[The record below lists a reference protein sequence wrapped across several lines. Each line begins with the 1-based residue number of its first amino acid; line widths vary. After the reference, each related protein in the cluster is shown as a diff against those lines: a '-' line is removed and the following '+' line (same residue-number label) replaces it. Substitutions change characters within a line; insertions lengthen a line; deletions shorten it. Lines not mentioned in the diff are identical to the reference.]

1 MKPVKENPN
10 SLETQGVQKSVKFGI
25 KSSGLAHIF
34 NVLRNQLYSDK
45 VLAVI
50 REYSTNAVDAHVEAG
65 CPDRPI
71 EVTIPNTLS
80 PHFKVRD
87 FGCALNDTDIQDI
100 YAFYGEST
108 KRNTNE
114 QTGMLGIGSKS
125 AFAYG
130 DNFVINS
137 FIDGEKHIYNAFIDP
152 SQVGQ
157 ISKLG
162 TEKTDEENGI
172 EIVIP
177 TRSDDA
183 SEFETTAKQL
193 FKWFKIK
200 PIVKGVAEFD
210 YSEKKTMFSGEGWK
224 WVEGTYQRYGYNPD
238 RYNCMA
244 VMGNIGYPIEAS
256 SLNLDDEDE
265 QALSDLVCSNLIM
278 EFKIGDLEI
287 SASREK
293 LQYTDFTRKN
303 IVKKLRQVAD
313 EVADK
318 VMEQFGKCE
327 TLFDAKCLHGQVFDY
342 GNGLYEMRNVLE
354 KKITFKG
361 NPVKDDNFG
370 LYDEDNGVRLFKLAK
385 PNRGTRLRL
394 DEQTTLQCNSN
405 VVVIENDFPDNRG
418 ILGRL
423 LPLAIDEGKQVYLI
437 RFKNKKDRKR
447 ILKSSGLDA
456 KMPLASTLEKK
467 AISHYYPSAGSST
480 NSRGERIVSKTFT
493 LDFEADRW
501 VNKKSDYW
509 KATEVD
515 FDNEAGLYVVIDR
528 FEVVDS
534 NNDHYNKCPYQ
545 YVQLKELFKDT
556 FNLELPTIYGIKKA
570 QASKM
575 QDNDNWTHLNEYL
588 REKIEKEV
596 SETDMIQEIVNSYEV
611 NKVKRDGFYEGW
623 ISRKVVPS
631 LAVQDGDFAT
641 FYRMV
646 DQLDV
651 SDSRKKRIE
660 ELRNLANEMGIKWE
674 DDKVNPSVE
683 LKRAMVAVS
692 EKYPLIG
699 LLDTWKFGRNGETA
713 ENNKALIQYID
724 MVDLTNQKSVL

>member
-1 MKPVKENPN
+1 
-10 SLETQGVQKSVKFGI
+10 
-25 KSSGLAHIF
+25 
-34 NVLRNQLYSDK
+34 
-45 VLAVI
+45 
-50 REYSTNAVDAHVEAG
+50 
-65 CPDRPI
+65 
-71 EVTIPNTLS
+71 
-80 PHFKVRD
+80 
-87 FGCALNDTDIQDI
+87 
-100 YAFYGEST
+100 
-108 KRNTNE
+108 
-114 QTGMLGIGSKS
+114 
-125 AFAYG
+125 
-130 DNFVINS
+130 
-137 FIDGEKHIYNAFIDP
+137 
-152 SQVGQ
+152 
-157 ISKLG
+157 
-162 TEKTDEENGI
+162 
-172 EIVIP
+172 
-177 TRSDDA
+177 
-183 SEFETTAKQL
+183 
-193 FKWFKIK
+193 
-200 PIVKGVAEFD
+200 
-210 YSEKKTMFSGEGWK
+210 
-224 WVEGTYQRYGYNPD
+224 
-238 RYNCMA
+238 
-244 VMGNIGYPIEAS
+244 
-256 SLNLDDEDE
+256 
-265 QALSDLVCSNLIM
+265 
-278 EFKIGDLEI
+278 
-287 SASREK
+287 
-293 LQYTDFTRKN
+293 
-303 IVKKLRQVAD
+303 
-313 EVADK
+313 
-318 VMEQFGKCE
+318 
-327 TLFDAKCLHGQVFDY
+327 
-342 GNGLYEMRNVLE
+342 
-354 KKITFKG
+354 
-361 NPVKDDNFG
+361 
-370 LYDEDNGVRLFKLAK
+370 
-385 PNRGTRLRL
+385 
-394 DEQTTLQCNSN
+394 
-405 VVVIENDFPDNRG
+405 
-418 ILGRL
+418 
-423 LPLAIDEGKQVYLI
+423 
-437 RFKNKKDRKR
+437 
-447 ILKSSGLDA
+447 
-456 KMPLASTLEKK
+456 
-467 AISHYYPSAGSST
+467 
-480 NSRGERIVSKTFT
+480 
-493 LDFEADRW
+493 FEADRW